1 MNKSAYGSK
10 VWNSVRQTY
19 TAPYRAVW
27 EEYYNM
33 LIPEGYCIH
42 HINEIKT
49 DNRIENLQLMTIE
62 EHKVWHGLHQTKEKL
77 ERISE
82 TMKEKTL
89 DLEYMKKVS
98 DGLRKAHEND
108 PTWAEKI
115 SESQK
120 ELWSDPEYRKKMCDM
135 RKGHSVS
142 EETKAKIRQ
151 GNLGKKRGP
160 MSEEEKK
167 KRSISQKGKPKK
179 PRTKEHQEK
188 INEALR
194 NRNKEKI
201 HEKTNNT

>member
-1 MNKSAYGSK
+1 MTKSEYGSK

-27 EEYYNM
+27 EEYHNM
-33 LIPEGYCIH
+33 EIPEGYCIH

-77 ERISE
+77 EKMSE
-82 TMKEKTL
+82 TMKEKSK
-89 DLEYMKKVS
+89 DLEFMKKVS
-98 DGLRKAHEND
+98 DGLKKAHEDD

-115 SESQK
+115 SEAHK
-120 ELWSDPEYRKKMCDM
+120 KLWADSEYRKKMSES
-135 RKGHSVS
+135 RKGHHVS
-142 EETKAKIRQ
+142 EETKEKIRQ

-167 KRSISQKGKPKK
+167 KRSLANKGMKQK
-179 PRTKEHQEK
+179 PRTPEHIEK
-188 INEALR
+188 IRQANIEYWKKKREEQGEL
-194 NRNKEKI
+194 
-201 HEKTNNT
+201 